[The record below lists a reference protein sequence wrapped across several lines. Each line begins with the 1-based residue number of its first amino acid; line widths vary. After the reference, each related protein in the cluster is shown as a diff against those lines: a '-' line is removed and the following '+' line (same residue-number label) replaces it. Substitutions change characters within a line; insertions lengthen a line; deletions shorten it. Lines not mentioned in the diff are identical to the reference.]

1 MESCFSLPLLL
12 SITFFISISLHY
24 LFRKLKTH
32 GHLNI
37 PSVKNSP
44 RNAPLPPGST
54 GWPFIGETFQY
65 LSMARKGLPE
75 KFIGDRRDKYSTKV
89 FKTSLLGEPMA
100 ILCTAEG
107 NKFVFSNENKLV
119 HSWWPQS
126 VEKIFPHSKN
136 GLTTKEESKKLR
148 EFLPAFLK
156 PDSLR
161 KYVGVMDQL
170 AKKHLSR
177 YWDDREE
184 VKVHCLMRKYTFT
197 LGCKLLLNIDDRELI
212 DRLEGPF
219 SKITAGFISLPIN
232 VPGTKFNRAIRASR
246 ELHKDIKGMIKKR
259 RIELSEKEVP
269 IGEDILS
276 QMVVENGQVMDE
288 WDMANKI
295 LGLLTGAHDTAS
307 IALVSIIKFLA
318 ELPEIYD
325 GVLREQM
332 QIANEKGPE
341 ELLTWGDIKRMRYSW
356 NVVNEVLRLS
366 PPLQGTFREAITDF
380 TYEGFLIPKGW
391 KIHWNAYST
400 HKNPEYFPDPE
411 RFDPSRHEGDGP
423 LPYSFVPFGGGP
435 RMCPGMEYARLEILT
450 FLHNLVTKFRWEKV
464 FPDEKIIIDP
474 IPLPA
479 RGLPIRL
486 HPHKIQNS

>member
-32 GHLNI
+32 LN

-44 RNAPLPPGST
+44 QNAPLPPGST

-119 HSWWPQS
+119 HSWWPRC
-126 VEKIFPHSKN
+126 VEKIFPHSKK
-136 GLTTKEESKKLR
+136 GATTKEESKKLR
-148 EFLPAFLK
+148 QFLPAFLK

-161 KYVGVMDQL
+161 KYVGVMDLL
-170 AKKHLSR
+170 AKKHLSC

-212 DRLEGPF
+212 ERLQGPF
-219 SKITAGFISLPIN
+219 GKITAGFISLPLN

-246 ELHKDIKGMIKKR
+246 ELHKDIEGMIKKR
-259 RIELSEKEVP
+259 RIELSDKEVP

-276 QMVVENGQVMDE
+276 QMVVENGHVMDE
-288 WDMANKI
+288 WEMANKI

-307 IALVSIIKFLA
+307 IALVSTIKFLA

-325 GVLREQM
+325 GVLKHLHQ
-332 QIANEKGPE
+332 P
-341 ELLTWGDIKRMRYSW
+341 
-356 NVVNEVLRLS
+356 RL
-366 PPLQGTFREAITDF
+366 
-380 TYEGFLIPKGW
+380 
-391 KIHWNAYST
+391 
-400 HKNPEYFPDPE
+400 
-411 RFDPSRHEGDGP
+411 
-423 LPYSFVPFGGGP
+423 
-435 RMCPGMEYARLEILT
+435 M
-450 FLHNLVTKFRWEKV
+450 LHF
-464 FPDEKIIIDP
+464 
-474 IPLPA
+474 A
-479 RGLPIRL
+479 
-486 HPHKIQNS
+486 